1 MLKRVLHS
9 EFPDHL
15 KIKDVRSRLRFFDA
29 EDARLAQL
37 RELERAPL
45 PPKGTI
51 EYKEHKD
58 KLFNLFHEVI
68 EPKCLSED
76 VDRGAGSSAGPRPTR
91 EGFQFVERA
100 AFRRVVE

>member
-1 MLKRVLHS
+1 MHIY
-9 EFPDHL
+9 P
-15 KIKDVRSRLRFFDA
+15 FFDR

-37 RELERAPL
+37 KELESAPL

-68 EPKCLSED
+68 ELKCLSED
-76 VDRGAGSSAGPRPTR
+76 VDRGAGSSAGPLPSR
-91 EGFQFVERA
+91 EGFQFMERA
-100 AFRRVVE
+100 ASRRVVE